1 MMSSVGETGAGGR
14 NSKLIN
20 TNYSPYFIGSISS
33 LVLDAKQILL
43 VFKTNEPRGAEQN
56 ANRTSTSLFEKDSKL
71 L

>member
-43 VFKTNEPRGAEQN
+43 VFKTNLKITKHSLVM
-56 ANRTSTSLFEKDSKL
+56 ANERTERS
-71 L
+71 